1 MHPDLPKL
9 LDVQAKDRRLA
20 ELAER
25 LEALES
31 ERALLDV
38 AVDRIKNEIHSA
50 TRTATDFARR
60 RDETATKLDTQKSNQ
75 EKRRVRLEQERN
87 PRLAAQLMADVEL
100 ARSILA
106 QEESEWMRLADDATT
121 RGNAV
126 TEIEARLAALH
137 AEQSEARASF
147 AERLAGLQAELDA
160 AKAERE
166 LSASALDRTLRVR
179 YDRLRSS
186 RKTEILVP
194 STKSICTAC
203 YTAIPSSRIGRLEA
217 EGLLLEGCEMCG
229 AIIYLQ
235 ESVV

>member
-1 MHPDLPKL
+1 
-9 LDVQAKDRRLA
+9 
-20 ELAER
+20 
-25 LEALES
+25 
-31 ERALLDV
+31 
-38 AVDRIKNEIHSA
+38 
-50 TRTATDFARR
+50 
-60 RDETATKLDTQKSNQ
+60 
-75 EKRRVRLEQERN
+75 
-87 PRLAAQLMADVEL
+87 MA
-100 ARSILA
+100 
-106 QEESEWMRLADDATT
+106 
-121 RGNAV
+121 N
-126 TEIEARLAALH
+126 AALTPQDIP
-137 AEQSEARASF
+137 AAIS
-147 AERLAGLQAELDA
+147 ERLAGLQAELDA